1 MDEQR
6 IQQNNQAKQPLRV
19 HVVKANVVKSNVIKA
34 STGRRPNAESG
45 LAMLVNVIPRDEDM
59 PGFVRGYN

>member
-1 MDEQR
+1 MNMDEQR
-6 IQQNNQAKQPLRV
+6 IQQTNHIKQPMRV
-19 HVVKANVVKSNVIKA
+19 QVVNANVLKAQSKPRKSH
-34 STGRRPNAESG
+34 AESG